1 MECEGLKVRRAVRE
15 AISILSAS
23 KGDEVRVAEA
33 LANMKQYVSGAGPA
47 SLQDKEEFARAHFT
61 SFLRCLVS
69 QASPDHSELLTVEQ
83 QKELWDYFFLEGPS
97 DQAFMVLLDS
107 ICSTGLSFRLTKMV
121 RLLEVFLQQGGLSAL
136 MWEVS
141 QKHASTVSHLQEAIL
156 NKIVCLPDH
165 LANRLQG
172 GTPSLFYPQNYFP
185 LLAAEIIQVLQKVSE
200 DLRGGKDC
208 SIAFVSHVL
217 GKTCIQGHREEILGV
232 LVPRLMALTASDCI
246 WQRICWR
253 LMEAVPERWIEAVI
267 TGLVQT
273 TPGASV
279 LCRLLGNLI
288 VKNKKVQFVVTQK
301 LLLLQ
306 YGHKTEMLQC
316 IMGYLAL
323 DGSRRPFL
331 IKALKELLQT
341 WSSSSAVRHSPVD
354 QQLYISKA
362 IMIALGHLQKEDLD
376 NHRQELLESMMAG
389 VQCHLD
395 SSVPQ
400 VRRLGMIVAES
411 ISALINTDGPC
422 LKFEYED
429 DEQSQELRSL
439 LEPSASEP
447 TPSSPPNDRKDM
459 ALRDAVK
466 SHTATEKRQELS
478 DTELDSDD
486 ELPAYDMSHDTPLTK
501 AKAPVYIRDC
511 IEVLVSGDD
520 VETFEATLDILGTL
534 IRKNP
539 AATKEVSVELA
550 KVLLHLEDKGSLV
563 HFVHKRH
570 EALVAVTIM
579 DPIPV
584 SQYLTAQF
592 YAMNYSLR
600 QRMDILDVLASAAQE
615 LSQPKTLMTSRAPV
629 PLYPATEVLSFTE
642 TTSHPTNSPHQDWR
656 RIVDERIQSKTRR
669 FAKGASHAAPSTTP
683 NRFGPVAG
691 HFFFPLIQH
700 FDRPLVTFDLLGE
713 DSLVLGRLVH
723 TLGILM
729 YFALHTAV
737 AALMGK
743 ALLEFV
749 WSLRFHA
756 DTFVRQGLLFCV
768 SSTLLSVPK
777 ECLLGDM
784 TDELLEAQHWL
795 ADVAEKDTD
804 ADCRQ
809 LALQSLLLLENLKH
823 GLTAGNPE

>member
-1 MECEGLKVRRAVRE
+1 MDSEGLKVRRAVRE
-15 AISILSAS
+15 AVNILSAS
-23 KGDEVRVAEA
+23 KGDGVRIAEA
-33 LANMKQYVSGAGPA
+33 LANMKQYVSGASPA
-47 SLQDKEEFARAHFT
+47 SPRDKEEFARSHFT

-69 QASPDHSELLTVEQ
+69 QRSPDHLELLTVKQ
-83 QKELWDYFFLEGPS
+83 QNELWDYFFLEGPP
-97 DQAFMVLLDS
+97 DQAFLVLMDS
-107 ICSTGLSFRLTKMV
+107 ICSTGLSFRLMKMV
-121 RLLEVFLQQGGLSAL
+121 HLLEVFLQQGGLSAL

-141 QKHASTVSHLQEAIL
+141 QQNANTISPHLQEAIL

-172 GTPSLFYPQNYFP
+172 GTPSLFYPQNYFR

-200 DLRGGKDC
+200 GLRGGRDC
-208 SIAFVSHVL
+208 SIAFVSKVL
-217 GKTCIQGHREEILGV
+217 GRTCIQGRREEVFGV
-232 LVPRLMALTASDCI
+232 LVPRLMALIVTDCI

-273 TPGASV
+273 APGASV
-279 LCRLLGNLI
+279 LCQLLGNLV
-288 VKNKKVQFVVTQK
+288 VKNKKVQFVMTQK

-316 IMGYLAL
+316 IMGYMAL
-323 DGSRRPFL
+323 DSSRRPLL

-341 WSSSSAVRHSPVD
+341 WSSSSAVRHSPVE

-362 IMIALGHLQKEDLD
+362 IMIALGHLQKDDLESQ
-376 NHRQELLESMMAG
+376 RQELLDHMMAG

-411 ISALINTDGPC
+411 ISTLITRDGPC

-429 DEQSQELRSL
+429 DEQSKELRSL
-439 LEPSASEP
+439 LEPSASGP
-447 TPSSPPNDRKDM
+447 APSSPPSDCLKDRT
-459 ALRDAVK
+459 LSDAVNPDTVTK
-466 SHTATEKRQELS
+466 KLNELS
-478 DTELDSDD
+478 DSELDSDD
-486 ELPAYDMSHDTPLTK
+486 ELPAYDMSRDTPLTK

-511 IEVLVSGDD
+511 IEVLVSGED
-520 VETFEATLDILGTL
+520 VEKFEATMDSLGTL

-563 HFVHKRH
+563 NFVHKRH
-570 EALVAVTIM
+570 GALVAVTIM

-584 SQYLTAQF
+584 SQYLTTEF

-615 LSQPKTLMTSRAPV
+615 LSEPKTPMASSAPV
-629 PLYPATEVLSFTE
+629 PLYSAIEVLYSTE
-642 TTSHPTNSPHQDWR
+642 TSHPTSSPHQDWR

-669 FAKGASHAAPSTTP
+669 FAKGTSHDAPSTTP

-700 FDRPLVTFDLLGE
+700 FDRPVVTFDLLGE
-713 DSLVLGRLVH
+713 DSMVLGRLVH

-729 YFALHTAV
+729 YFALHTTV
-737 AALMGK
+737 APLIGK

-768 SSTLLSVPK
+768 SSTFLSVPK
-777 ECLLGDM
+777 ERLLGDF
-784 TDELLEAQHWL
+784 TDELLEAQYWL
-795 ADVAEKDTD
+795 AGKI
-804 ADCRQ
+804 R
-809 LALQSLLLLENLKH
+809 LFIMIN
-823 GLTAGNPE
+823 